1 MNPIKTSLKGC
12 WKKDLKGRNPKL
24 PTTLSP
30 DYVEML
36 TLVPWFL
43 SHWCEELF
51 CRAEHSL
58 IAK

>member
-12 WKKDLKGRNPKL
+12 WKKDLKRRNPKL

-30 DYVEML
+30 DYVEMK
-36 TLVPWFL
+36 TLVP
-43 SHWCEELF
+43 WCEELF
-51 CRAEHSL
+51 CLAEHSL